1 MEHGEAER
9 DFLFLGE
16 DKDKQ
21 LTTLWRDTEIE
32 HLFPWTEVEEA
43 ARSIMSGEQKDAD
56 GEPTDAQDDAYA
68 DTVFGRRRPDALILD
83 KAGKN
88 IFVLEF
94 KRTSDQRSDYRERG
108 EARAAKQH
116 DVLVKS
122 LLTVMRKRPL
132 GTWNAKLITFVG
144 GTCGSVNETAF
155 RNNLKELQ
163 VLGRMHDI
171 IRKGLVYE
179 LLSAQDKVL
188 CSYYAQ
194 RGGRQSQVRHQGMSL
209 DDLLTKLS

>member
-1 MEHGEAER
+1 M
-9 DFLFLGE
+9 
-16 DKDKQ
+16 K
-21 LTTLWRDTEIE
+21 TE
-32 HLFPWTEVEEA
+32 PVEV
-43 ARSIMSGEQKDAD
+43 
-56 GEPTDAQDDAYA
+56 QDDPYV
-68 DTVFGRRRPDALILD
+68 DVVFGKRRPDAVILD

-116 DVLVKS
+116 NVLVKS

-144 GTCGSVNETAF
+144 GTCGSVNEMALRKT
-155 RNNLKELQ
+155 LKELQ
-163 VLGRMHDI
+163 VLGRMHDT

-194 RGGRQSQVRHQGMSL
+194 RGGQRHQTRHQGMSL
-209 DDLLTKLS
+209 DDLLTKLC